1 MNGFRAFLR
10 RKNIVF
16 SAKRYGVDALG
27 AMAQGLF
34 CTLLVGTILDTL
46 GTQFHIGFLA
56 AQVVTVGTGEAAVGY
71 TIGGLASLMVGP
83 AMAVAIGS
91 ALQAPP
97 LVLFSLVP
105 VGYATNVLGGAGGP
119 LAVLVIAIIAAE
131 CGKMVSKETKFH
143 NDLENVDYTA
153 TDDGESVVLKGT
165 VGEQWVAK
173 LDKVLETY
181 TKADGT
187 ALKAEDFTN
196 AKDTFIDLKTKAEPD
211 TNFAC
216 FVPRDVRLTVNTAWG
231 DVLHVNDPSSEH
243 GYGDYLVCPNKDGKP
258 DKHIHPPWN
267 PIIKSRRLN
276 IGEDVDRRRY
286 NGNDPVLPVFAHK
299 GELDNVEVKKHV
311 FAGHIAIPVCCR

>member
-105 VGYATNVLGGAGGP
+105 VGYATNV
-119 LAVLVIAIIAAE
+119 
-131 CGKMVSKETKFH
+131 
-143 NDLENVDYTA
+143 
-153 TDDGESVVLKGT
+153 
-165 VGEQWVAK
+165 
-173 LDKVLETY
+173 
-181 TKADGT
+181 
-187 ALKAEDFTN
+187 
-196 AKDTFIDLKTKAEPD
+196 
-211 TNFAC
+211 
-216 FVPRDVRLTVNTAWG
+216 
-231 DVLHVNDPSSEH
+231 
-243 GYGDYLVCPNKDGKP
+243 
-258 DKHIHPPWN
+258 
-267 PIIKSRRLN
+267 
-276 IGEDVDRRRY
+276 
-286 NGNDPVLPVFAHK
+286 
-299 GELDNVEVKKHV
+299 
-311 FAGHIAIPVCCR
+311 